1 MDAMNNK
8 RVKRMFGNVRFN
20 NSGVNA
26 ARKAMVYFLIVFGV
40 VCLCTIPSLASADPS
55 FRLEM
60 DSLNL
65 QKGVSGSMIVSM
77 VNAQNAQIVSIDG
90 LENFDVL
97 SQGQSSYTSMNNN
110 TTTYQ
115 LDIRYTIMPKTTGRF
130 TLKANIDY
138 NGQIYETNILEVN
151 VTENSGNQG
160 AAGSGT
166 EARPDLFVETT
177 VSHEEAYLGEKI
189 IVTYELYTRYN
200 VEGLGF
206 TDQIAVD
213 GALVKEMPNDQVTNE
228 LLYIDG
234 IRYAKYVMKQLIL
247 DPVRPGAFAIPP
259 FNLQV
264 NVIVDDPF
272 GGGMSG
278 FFRSTSPKYL
288 QTDGKELMINPLPTK
303 DRPDDFSGLVGT
315 LELEGGYSRKE
326 LDYGDSLVLEAKLS
340 GNCNLDGLKKIINGG
355 IPGFSVYET
364 LKYSGESVE
373 SGQYHANK
381 AFDLVLVPERN
392 GDFILKPVS
401 ISYFDPEA
409 GAYRVAEIPVAT
421 IRVWGEMPLDSGTDD
436 TDIRSIETI
445 QINQVNYSA
454 SSDEYFTVQLRKEV
468 LLAVLVA
475 LIVLL
480 GLIAGLAWMFY
491 NRKKRQPVLQA
502 LYKQLAETRDVNEI
516 YNLFNEMV
524 KFCFA
529 VNLKACSR
537 SVIRTR
543 LAGFGAGAGAAA
555 DAGAGFSAGAETG
568 TGLDSGLADEVTA
581 VMDCFESAQVYEN
594 NGYVHLKE
602 KVIRV
607 YERYLKKLRP
617 KDLHR

>member
-1 MDAMNNK
+1 
-8 RVKRMFGNVRFN
+8 MFENVRLN
-20 NSGVNA
+20 KSGADA
-26 ARKAMVYFLIVFGV
+26 ARKTILYLLIVFGV
-40 VCLCTIPSLASADPS
+40 VFFRTLPSMASADPS

-65 QKGVSGSMIVSM
+65 QKGVSGSMVVSM
-77 VNAQNAQIVSIDG
+77 VNAQNARIVSIDG

-115 LDIRYTIMPKTTGRF
+115 LDIRYTIMPKVTGRY

-138 NGQIYETNILEVN
+138 NGQMYETNPLEVN

-160 AAGSGT
+160 AAGSGS
-166 EARPDLFVETT
+166 EARPDLFVEMM

-189 IVTYELYTRYN
+189 IVTYLLYTRYN
-200 VEGLGF
+200 VESLGF
-206 TDQIAVD
+206 TDQITVD

-228 LLYIDG
+228 LVYIDG
-234 IRYAKYVMKQLIL
+234 NRYAKYEMKQLIL
-247 DPVRPGAFAIPP
+247 DPVKPGAFTIPS

-264 NVIVDDPF
+264 NVIMDDPF

-278 FFRSTSPKYL
+278 FFRTTSPKYL

-303 DRPDDFSGLVGT
+303 GRPDDFSGIVGT

-326 LDYGDSLVLEAKLS
+326 VNYGDSLVLEAKLS
-340 GNCNLDGLKKIINGG
+340 GSCNLDGLKKIINGG

-364 LKYSGESVE
+364 LKYTGESVE
-373 SGQYHANK
+373 SGQYHARK
-381 AFDLVLVPERN
+381 EFDLVLVPERN
-392 GDFILKPVS
+392 GDFALKPVA
-401 ISYFDPEA
+401 ISYFDPVA
-409 GAYRVAEIPVAT
+409 GAYKVAEIPVAT
-421 IRVWGEMPLDSGTDD
+421 IRVWGEMPLDSGTDG
-436 TDIRSIETI
+436 TAVGSIETI

-454 SSDEYFTVQLRKEV
+454 SSDDYFTVQIRKEV
-468 LLAVLVA
+468 LLVVLIA
-475 LIVLL
+475 LIVLI
-480 GLIAGLAWMFY
+480 GLIAGLVWMFY
-491 NRKKRQPVLQA
+491 NKKKRQPVLHS
-502 LYKQLAETRDVNEI
+502 LYKQLTATVDVNEI

-543 LAGFGAGAGAAA
+543 LAGFDAGAGAVA
-555 DAGAGFSAGAETG
+555 DAGAGTGAGFSAGEG
-568 TGLDSGLADEVTA
+568 TVLGSGLADEVTA

-594 NGYVHLKE
+594 NGYVQLKE

-607 YERYLKKLRP
+607 YERYFKKLRP